1 MKERN
6 RWRHCADMLFLKAEA
21 KNEET
26 RKFLEDIMQESPQR
40 NIFKEIKD
48 NGVVFIKERLPD
60 GSVKVLDVTT
70 IGKLCEQLAKEIR
83 GE

>member
-6 RWRHCADMLFLKAEA
+6 RWRQCPNILFLKAEA

-26 RKFLEDIMQESPQR
+26 RKFLEEIMQESPKR
-40 NIFKEIKD
+40 NIFREIKD

-83 GE
+83 EQ